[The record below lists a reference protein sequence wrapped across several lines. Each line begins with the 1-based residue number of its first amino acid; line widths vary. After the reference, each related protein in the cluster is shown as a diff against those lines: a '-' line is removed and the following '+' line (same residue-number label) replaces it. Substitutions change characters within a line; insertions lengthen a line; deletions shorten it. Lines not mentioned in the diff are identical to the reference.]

1 MALALLASGA
11 RADEL
16 RIASYATGLSRDG
29 PGVLLDDLRKG
40 KAEDAALAA
49 ATIRAVDPDIL
60 LLLDFDY
67 DATGA
72 ALDAFA
78 ALIGEGAYPHRFAR
92 RPNTG
97 MATGLDMDGD
107 GRRGGPRDAQGY
119 GEFSGQ
125 GGMAVLSR
133 LPFDEDG
140 FTDLSAL
147 LWTDLPGAILP
158 RHPDGSHV
166 HSPEALAV
174 QRLSTTAHWDLPVIL
189 PQGRRLHLLA
199 FHATPPAFDG
209 TEDRNGKR
217 AADELRLWTA
227 YLDSR
232 LPKPPPDPPFV
243 ILGISNIDPARG
255 DGDRAAMAAFLAD
268 PRLSDPLPRDA
279 LGSATTADFP
289 APLGPLRVD
298 YILPSRDLAVL
309 ASGLAPATEGGPVHR
324 LVWVDLHIP

>member
-1 MALALLASGA
+1 MAE
-11 RADEL
+11 DL

-40 KAEDAALAA
+40 KAADTALVA
-49 ATIRAVDPDIL
+49 ATIRAADPDIL

-78 ALIGEGAYPHRFAR
+78 ALLGEGAYPHRFAR

-97 MATGLDMDGD
+97 KATALDMDGD

-133 LPFDEDG
+133 LPFDKDG

-147 LWTDLPGAILP
+147 LWT
-158 RHPDGSHV
+158 
-166 HSPEALAV
+166 
-174 QRLSTTAHWDLPVIL
+174 
-189 PQGRRLHLLA
+189 
-199 FHATPPAFDG
+199 
-209 TEDRNGKR
+209 
-217 AADELRLWTA
+217 A
-227 YLDSR
+227 YLDNR
-232 LPKPPPDPPFV
+232 LPEPPPKPPFV
-243 ILGISNIDPARG
+243 ILGISNIDPEKG
-255 DGDRAAMAAFLAD
+255 DGDHAAMAAFLAD
-268 PRLSDPLPRDA
+268 PRLSDTLPLDA
-279 LGSATTADFP
+279 LGASTTADFP

-298 YILPSRDLAVL
+298 YILPSSDLAVI
-309 ASGLAPATEGGPVHR
+309 ASGLSPATENGPVHR

>member
-1 MALALLASGA
+1 MAE
-11 RADEL
+11 DL

-40 KAEDAALAA
+40 KAADTALVA
-49 ATIRAVDPDIL
+49 ATIRAADPDIL

-78 ALIGEGAYPHRFAR
+78 ALLGEGAYPHRFAR

-97 MATGLDMDGD
+97 KATALDMDGD

-133 LPFDEDG
+133 LPFDKDG

-158 RHPDGSHV
+158 VHPDGAPFP
-166 HSPEALAV
+166 SPEALAV

-189 PQGRRLHLLA
+189 PQGQRLHLLA

-209 TEDRNGKR
+209 PEDRNGRR

-227 YLDSR
+227 YLDNR
-232 LPKPPPDPPFV
+232 LPEPPPKPPFV
-243 ILGISNIDPARG
+243 ILGISNIDPEKG
-255 DGDRAAMAAFLAD
+255 DGDHAAMAAFLAD
-268 PRLSDPLPRDA
+268 PRLSDTLPLDA
-279 LGSATTADFP
+279 LGASTTADFP

-298 YILPSRDLAVL
+298 YILPSSDLAVI
-309 ASGLAPATEGGPVHR
+309 ASGLSPATENGPVHR